1 MTRPNAPGSRGILQ
15 RHAAVPHAG
24 HARLLPARELRPFVE
39 HFWIVRWDLRG
50 QAPQLAETLPHPSV
64 YWITENRTS
73 TINGVPTRRFSR
85 MLEGKGRVFGV
96 KFRPGGFY
104 PFLRSPVSAITDRQI
119 SPGDAFGAA
128 GRTVAA
134 RLRVLSAEALH
145 ASDGQGAD
153 ESMIE
158 CVERFL
164 VACAPEPDPQLAMVA
179 AIADAIVR
187 GPAITKV
194 DQIVARFGTNTRAL
208 QRLFSRYVGVS
219 PKWMIK
225 RYRLHEAIER
235 VAAGRSVNWSRL
247 ALDLGYFDQTH
258 FIKDFKALVGKSPAA
273 YERMLHALTDG
284 LAPAGRRPRSVPRPS
299 STPHARN
306 P

>member
-1 MTRPNAPGSRGILQ
+1 
-15 RHAAVPHAG
+15 VPHAG

-39 HFWIVRWDLRG
+39 HFWIVRWNLRG

-73 TINGVPTRRFSR
+73 TISGVPTKRFSR
-85 MLEGKGRVFGV
+85 TLVGKGRVFGV

-128 GRTVAA
+128 GRTVATL
-134 RLRVLSAEALH
+134 LRALSADALH
-145 ASDGQGAD
+145 ASDAQGAD
-153 ESMIE
+153 ERMIE

-164 VACAPEPDPQLAMVA
+164 VARLPEPDPQLAMVA

-194 DQIVARFGTNTRAL
+194 DQVVALFDTNARAL

-225 RYRLHEAIER
+225 RYRLHETIER
-235 VAAGRSVNWSRL
+235 VAAGRAVNWSRL

-258 FIKDFKALVGKSPAA
+258 FIKDFRALVGKTPAD
-273 YERMLHALTDG
+273 YEKTIHAKHESVG
-284 LAPAGRRPRSVPRPS
+284 AVSRRPRSAPRPS
-299 STPHARN
+299 GIPRGRN